1 MNKIIMVTGNIGKYK
16 VANDI
21 FKEKGLDL
29 TQEKMETP
37 EIQSYNVEEV
47 SAYSA
52 LYAAKELDSPVIKSD
67 VGYFIP
73 ALNGFPGPF
82 VKYINGMLTSEEV
95 LKLMENK
102 ADRTIILKEC
112 LTYATPTGETKQFV
126 NEEKASI
133 ALKAYGTG
141 STFDR
146 IVIFE
151 GQELPKSLNTEE
163 ENLEHFKKSLKLY
176 NDMAEYL
183 KNLM

>member
-1 MNKIIMVTGNIGKYK
+1 MSEIVMVTGNAGKYK

-21 FKEKGLDL
+21 FKEKGLNL
-29 TQEKMETP
+29 IQEKIETP
-37 EIQSYNVEEV
+37 EIQSYNVEDV
-47 SAYSA
+47 SIYSA

-67 VGYFIP
+67 VGYLIP

-151 GQELPKSLNTEE
+151 GQELPKSMNTDE
-163 ENLEHFKKSLKLY
+163 ENLEQYKKSLKIY
-176 NDMAEYL
+176 EDMAEYL
-183 KNLM
+183 KNVK

>member
-1 MNKIIMVTGNIGKYK
+1 MKEVIMVTGNIGKYK
-16 VANDI
+16 VANDF
-21 FKEKGLDL
+21 FKEKGLHL
-29 TQEKMETP
+29 IQEKIETP

-52 LYAAKELDSPVIKSD
+52 FYAAERLNNSVIKSD

-82 VKYINGMLTSEEV
+82 VKYINGMLTSEEI

-102 ADRTIILKEC
+102 VDRTIIIKEC
-112 LTYATPTGETKQFV
+112 LTFATPTGEIKQFI

-133 ALKAYGTG
+133 ALKAHGTG

-146 IVIFE
+146 IVVFE
-151 GQELPKSLNTEE
+151 GQELPKSMNTDE
-163 ENLEHFKKSLKLY
+163 ENLEHFKKTLKIY
-176 NDMAEYL
+176 EDMAEYL
-183 KNLM
+183 KKSI